1 LELLA
6 HDLIRTD
13 GNVIEMNQTMSDKI
27 RSFQELRE
35 FIRLS
40 LRTQH
45 PEWVESDG
53 ASPIADSY
61 EARLSELLGLTGS
74 QKDVKT
80 SSLVSLK

>member
-1 LELLA
+1 
-6 HDLIRTD
+6 
-13 GNVIEMNQTMSDKI
+13 MSDEI
-27 RSFQELRE
+27 RSYRELRE

-45 PEWVESDG
+45 PEWIEPDG

-74 QKDVKT
+74 EKDVKT
-80 SSLVSLK
+80 SNESGSPSNLVPKGK

>member
-1 LELLA
+1 
-6 HDLIRTD
+6 
-13 GNVIEMNQTMSDKI
+13 MSDKI
-27 RSFQELRE
+27 HSFQELRE

-45 PEWVESDG
+45 PEWIESNG

-61 EARLSELLGLTGS
+61 EARLSELLGLIGS

-80 SSLVSLK
+80 SSEASSYPPN

>member
-1 LELLA
+1 
-6 HDLIRTD
+6 
-13 GNVIEMNQTMSDKI
+13 MSDKI
-27 RSFQELRE
+27 RSFQELRAL
-35 FIRLS
+35 IRLS

-45 PEWVESDG
+45 PEWVEFNG

-80 SSLVSLK
+80 SSEASNDPPN